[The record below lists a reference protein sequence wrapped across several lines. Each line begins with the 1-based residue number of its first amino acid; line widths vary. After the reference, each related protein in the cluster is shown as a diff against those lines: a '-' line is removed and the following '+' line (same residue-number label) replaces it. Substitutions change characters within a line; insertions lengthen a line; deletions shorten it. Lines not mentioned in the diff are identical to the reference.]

1 MRRTILLSALLSLCG
16 TLIFAQSKD
25 QRDVKRRLDEIT
37 TAMKKTD
44 IAALNNVYASD
55 FVFVNA
61 NGKKFTKTERL
72 ESIKTA
78 PAIEQF
84 AFSNE
89 KIRVY
94 GNAAVVNGEVRVQSK
109 GQKPVHHY
117 VMLVFAKTD
126 GQWKEVSA
134 QGTAV
139 SE

>member
-1 MRRTILLSALLSLCG
+1 
-16 TLIFAQSKD
+16 
-25 QRDVKRRLDEIT
+25 
-37 TAMKKTD
+37 MKKTD

>member
-1 MRRTILLSALLSLCG
+1 MRRTILLSALLSLCS
-16 TLIFAQSKD
+16 TLILAQSKD
-25 QRDVKRRLDEIT
+25 QRDVKHRLDEIT
-37 TAMKKTD
+37 AAMKKTD

-61 NGKKFTKTERL
+61 NGKKFTKAERL
-72 ESIKTA
+72 ENIKTS

-94 GNAAVVNGEVRVQSK
+94 GNAAVVNGEVRVHSK

-117 VMLVFAKTD
+117 VTLVFAKTD
-126 GQWKEVSA
+126 GQWKEVTA
-134 QGTAV
+134 QGTTV

>member
-1 MRRTILLSALLSLCG
+1 MRRTILLSALFSLCS

-25 QRDVKRRLDEIT
+25 QKDVKRRLDDIT
-37 TAMKKTD
+37 NAMKKND
-44 IAALNNVYASD
+44 LAALENIYASD

-61 NGKKFTKTERL
+61 NGKKFTKADRL
-72 ESIKTA
+72 ENIKTS

-94 GNAAVVNGEVRVQSK
+94 GNVAVVNAEVRVHSK
-109 GQKPVHHY
+109 GLKPVHHY
-117 VMLVFAKTD
+117 VLIIFAKTD